1 MGKTYIRWS
10 TSKLA
15 HTIIQILIQFD
26 VNRRVKYELSYLSK
40 KRKNYYNRIYIY
52 IYVKL
57 YCKLIIW

>member
-40 KRKNYYNRIYIY
+40 KKEE
-52 IYVKL
+52 L
-57 YCKLIIW
+57 L